1 MSGGHFNDC
10 GYEYYKVSQFADEL
24 EHEILN
30 NGREGTT
37 ENGYEWY
44 PNHDPDVIDVLVE
57 QIPKLRKMAEI
68 MRDIDC
74 LYSGNIGDDSF
85 LFRMKEIEAKYSFL
99 NPIQQTS
106 NDPDDNL
113 NERIAQAMQE
123 AIAEYDT

>member
-44 PNHDPDVIDVLVE
+44 PNHDPDVIDVLKE
-57 QIPKLRKMAEI
+57 QIPKLRKMAETLWLCWQNFMGI
-68 MRDIDC
+68 FQKIFSMP
-74 LYSGNIGDDSF
+74 SV
-85 LFRMKEIEAKYSFL
+85 K
-99 NPIQQTS
+99 QQA
-106 NDPDDNL
+106 L
-113 NERIAQAMQE
+113 I
-123 AIAEYDT
+123 